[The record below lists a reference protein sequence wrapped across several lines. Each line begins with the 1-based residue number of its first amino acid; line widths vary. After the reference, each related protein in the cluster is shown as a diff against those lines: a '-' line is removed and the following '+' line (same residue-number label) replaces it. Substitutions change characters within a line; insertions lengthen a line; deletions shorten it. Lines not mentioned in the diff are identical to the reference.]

1 MAIQGL
7 ASLRRKLERLP
18 QLAEE
23 EISKAMVQSAD
34 EIVALM
40 KSLAP
45 TKSGDLE
52 NSIAWT
58 WGDAPTGSMVIG
70 KVRQKGRGAGNLQIT
85 LYAGG
90 GDAYYAR
97 FVEFGTSPF
106 TNGGLFAGSEN
117 PGTVAQPFFYPAFRA
132 GRKRAKG
139 RVTRAINKS
148 AKRAAA
154 GG

>member
-1 MAIQGL
+1 MAIKGL
-7 ASLRRKLERLP
+7 ASLRRKLKRLP

-23 EISKAMVQSAD
+23 EISKAMELSAN

-40 KSLAP
+40 KNLAP
-45 TKSGDLE
+45 VESGDLAA
-52 NSIAWT
+52 SIGWT
-58 WGDAPTGSMVIG
+58 WGDAPKGSMVIG
-70 KVRQKGRGAGNLQIT
+70 KVRSKGRGAGNLTIT
-85 LYAGG
+85 IYAGDG
-90 GDAYYAR
+90 EAYHAR

-117 PGTVAQPFFYPAFRA
+117 PGTVAQPFFYPAYRA
-132 GRKRAKG
+132 NRKRAKG
-139 RVTRAINKS
+139 RITRAINKA